1 MILERFIFNK
11 VNTGNCS
18 LLASSRRLLSGNSSP
33 VDAWRLK
40 SSYGWF
46 LPVQTRWKDNDQYL
60 HVNNAVYHAI
70 FDSAINIYLIRKVG
84 LDPQSPLT
92 PRGFMVTNSC
102 AFTAPAAYPNVYMAG
117 LAVEGLGNSS
127 VRYRLGLFPLINP
140 TESISCD
147 LVQGHDKDD
156 PVLDKVDELT
166 VTTGSSTHVFVDPA
180 TGKPTPIPDAWRE
193 GLQRLML
200 NDN

>member
-11 VNTGNCS
+11 VNIGSCS
-18 LLASSRRLLSGNSSP
+18 LLTSSRRLTSGNSP
-33 VDAWRLK
+33 VDSWRLK
-40 SSYGWF
+40 SNYGWF

-127 VRYRLGLFPLINP
+127 VRYRLGLFPLTNP
-140 TESISCD
+140 TESLPCD
-147 LVQGHDKDD
+147 LVHGHCKGD
-156 PVLDKVDELT
+156 PVLDKVDGLT
-166 VTTGSSTHVFVDPA
+166 VTTGCSTHVFVDPG
-180 TGKPTPIPDAWRE
+180 TGKPTPIPDVWRE
-193 GLQRLML
+193 GLRCLML

>member
-11 VNTGNCS
+11 VNIRRCS
-18 LLASSRRLLSGNSSP
+18 LHASSRRLISGNSAL
-33 VDAWRLK
+33 DTWRLK
-40 SSYGWF
+40 GSYGWF

-102 AFTAPAAYPNVYMAG
+102 AFTAPATYPGVYMAG
-117 LAVEGLGNSS
+117 MAVEALGNSS

-140 TESISCD
+140 TESLSCD
-147 LVQGHDKDD
+147 LVQGHYKDD
-156 PVLDKVDELT
+156 PVLDKVEELT

-180 TGKPTPIPDAWRE
+180 TGKPTSIPEGWRE
-193 GLQRLML
+193 GLRRLML
-200 NDN
+200 KGD